1 MNCWRPSRPT
11 PWRERKPS
19 CESGSAR
26 HSRSWVRGARA
37 KGSCWWKPMVRND
50 RWKRWGGTT
59 LPREPSG
66 GPAPL
71 PRAIT
76 IAGSDSGGGAGIQA
90 DLKTFAVLG
99 VWGTSAITSV
109 TVQNTLGVRAVS
121 DLPPDVVAQQ
131 IEAVATG
138 I

>member
-1 MNCWRPSRPT
+1 MPS
-11 PWRERKPS
+11 
-19 CESGSAR
+19 
-26 HSRSWVRGARA
+26 
-37 KGSCWWKPMVRND
+37 
-50 RWKRWGGTT
+50 
-59 LPREPSG
+59 EPSG
-66 GPAPL
+66 RRSPL

-131 IEAVATG
+131 IEAVATDIG
-138 I
+138 VDAAKAGMLSSAAIIEAVAVLGAYGALYVAIAWWGRPPGLRGSPRTR